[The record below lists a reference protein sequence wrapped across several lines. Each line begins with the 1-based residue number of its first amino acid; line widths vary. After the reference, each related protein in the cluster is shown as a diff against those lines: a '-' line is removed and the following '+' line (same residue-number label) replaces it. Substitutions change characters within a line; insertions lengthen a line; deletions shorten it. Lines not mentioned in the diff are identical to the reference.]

1 MISEDGIDRLARL
14 MRPGN
19 RNRQNAGRCPACGT
33 IALGGD
39 EVAKALFELLS
50 PPGWIASVAARD
62 TQPLT
67 PGDTG
72 TSARAQGSTTDE

>member
-33 IALGGD
+33 VAPGAD
-39 EVAKALFELLS
+39 DVAKALFELLS
-50 PPGWIASVAARD
+50 PPGWTA
-62 TQPLT
+62 
-67 PGDTG
+67 
-72 TSARAQGSTTDE
+72 TSLAQQQRRMST